1 MFVFGVTDI
10 VDDVAPVLH
19 EYVDAPLAVNTT
31 ELPTQTLALVATTVG
46 DAFTVTEPTAVFL
59 QPVVAV
65 PVTV

>member
-1 MFVFGVTDI
+1 M
-10 VDDVAPVLH
+10 VDVVAPVFH
-19 EYVDAPLAVNTT
+19 EYVDAPLAFNTA

-46 DAFTVTEPTAVFL
+46 NAFTVTEPTAVFV